1 MATSIERGGRV
12 VCTAAAAV
20 EVRAAGLRATNQ
32 PRARHH
38 RAPMPHVGS
47 FGLACART
55 FRGVPRVVGV
65 QTAGDA
71 GRGEVGGAL
80 QKGFAFLGLEIWGAK
95 VEK

>member
-65 QTAGDA
+65 QTAGEVGLRHNSNRGT
-71 GRGEVGGAL
+71 GRGCYTFV
-80 QKGFAFLGLEIWGAK
+80 KSP
-95 VEK
+95 